1 MSPFQP
7 SGRPRA
13 HLGPRARVPVR
24 GEVFARRRLL
34 LASAL
39 ALWLALVLV
48 RLQVDDPAAAVLVLQ
63 VLPVGIVAACYG
75 LMAGAVLAALSMAA
89 VVVWATAN
97 GVELGAVGYLVRG
110 AVFGAAALAP
120 ALSRGEPRVRDAVE
134 ASSHV
139 VVRLPRS
146 LEALTLARDAL
157 GRFDGALSPLRLYE
171 AKLLTTELVANAI
184 RHGSVG
190 PVELRATLGRD
201 SLRVDVGEQGREL
214 LPELPEPAA
223 RDFGGLGLQVVDS
236 VSTRWGARHGGSR
249 AWFEIDRLD

>member
-13 HLGPRARVPVR
+13 HLGARARVPVR

-120 ALSRGEPRVRDAVE
+120 ALGRGDPGVRDAVE
-134 ASSHV
+134 ASDV
-139 VVRLPRS
+139 VVTLPRS

-157 GRFDGALSPLRLYE
+157 GRFYGALSPLRLYE

-201 SLRVDVGEQGREL
+201 SLRVDVGEEGREL
-214 LPELPEPAA
+214 LPELPELAA
-223 RDFGGLGLQVVDS
+223 RDFGGLGLHVVDS
-236 VSTRWGARHGGSR
+236 VSARWGARHGGSR
-249 AWFEIDRLD
+249 AWFEIDRRD